1 MNKKTYFFETYG
13 CEMNIAESA
22 AVEQLFIAR
31 GWEKSESAQ
40 TADVAV
46 INTCSIRETAENRIL
61 GRLGW
66 FNGLKAVRECRPGA
80 KSKML
85 EEAADY
91 VRNGAK
97 PLTLIVMGC
106 MAERLLTSFQKDYPF
121 IDYVV
126 GTYAKHHFSEIIL
139 Q

>member
-1 MNKKTYFFETYG
+1 MLTYFFETYG

-31 GWEKSESAQ
+31 GWQKSESAQ

-66 FNGLKAVRECRPGA
+66 FSGLKAVRECKTGA
-80 KSKML
+80 KTVLTSCL
-85 EEAADY
+85 GCEAALKLFCTY
-91 VRNGAK
+91 GSKASLCASTPGLKISNTTKSAVATIIFAIGTSIT
-97 PLTLIVMGC
+97 PLL
-106 MAERLLTSFQKDYPF
+106 
-121 IDYVV
+121 
-126 GTYAKHHFSEIIL
+126 
-139 Q
+139 